1 MGIIQNFKKSTETE
15 NNTVAVKPQEVKAHI
30 RPKTPRLYERVNDS
44 TDFCRNIRKHGDR
57 VAYTYFDKNKQLCDI
72 TYDQLYR
79 KILKTAA
86 GLTDAG
92 YAGKRIA
99 IIGETSVEW
108 ISAYLAVLCI
118 GGVAIP
124 MDKELEISVIEGFLE
139 TAEADGIFY
148 SKAFNGKFAGAMN
161 NHPSLKLF
169 VAMDP
174 DEDELARGA
183 ISSHNIRKNGS
194 ALVKQ
199 GYVLP
204 KVENRDKMAE
214 MLFTSG
220 TTGTS
225 KCVMLS
231 QKNIFSVVCAACET
245 VDFNPDDVIVS
256 VLPIHHTY
264 ELAVSLAALNYG
276 IHICINDSLT
286 HVLRNFQL
294 FKPTGL
300 VLVPLFI
307 YTMYKRVWAEAKRSG
322 RDKKLKLGL
331 SASKAMRSVGLDKRR
346 QLFGE
351 VLDAFGGRLEKIIC
365 GGAAL
370 NPRMIEF
377 FDSIGISIYEGF
389 GITECAPL
397 TFVTPYYA
405 RKYGSV
411 GPAVPCCQGRI
422 SEGTLNDKGFIEGE
436 IQIKGD
442 NVMLGYYKNPE
453 ATEEVF
459 TDDGWFRTGDMG
471 YMDKDGYFY
480 ITGRLKSVIV
490 LENGKNVFPEE
501 IEEYLGNIELITES
515 VVVGRQNGSN
525 VILTAIVF
533 PDHKKFDDEA
543 TDEEIRS
550 AIEKEI
556 NEMNKKLPTYKQIKG
571 IEYRN
576 VEFEK
581 TTSRKIKRHLV
592 K

>member
-1 MGIIQNFKKSTETE
+1 MSIINNVKK
-15 NNTVAVKPQEVKAHI
+15 ADQPAKQQEIKVHT
-30 RPKTPRLYERVNDS
+30 RPKTARLYERVNDS
-44 TDFCRNIRKHGDR
+44 TDFCRHIRKHGDK
-57 VAYTYFDKNKQLCDI
+57 VAYTYFDKNKQLCDL
-72 TYDQLYR
+72 TYEQLYR

-92 YAGKRIA
+92 YAGKKIA

-108 ISAYLAVLCI
+108 ISAYLAILCI

-124 MDKELEISVIEGFLE
+124 MDKELEIPVIEGFLE
-139 TAEADGIFY
+139 TAEADGIIY
-148 SKAFNGKFAGAMN
+148 SRTFNGKFESAMKS
-161 NHPSLKLF
+161 HPTLKLF
-169 VAMDP
+169 AAMDP
-174 DEDELARGA
+174 DEEELARGA
-183 ISSHNIRKNGS
+183 VSTHMIRKAGS

-231 QKNIFSVVCAACET
+231 QKNIFSVVCSACET

-264 ELAVSLAALNYG
+264 ELAVMLAALVYG
-276 IHICINDSLT
+276 IHVCINDSLT

-300 VLVPLFI
+300 VLVPLFV
-307 YTMYKRVWAEAKRSG
+307 YTMYKKVWSEAKRTG
-322 RDKKLKLGL
+322 QDKKLKLGL
-331 SASKAMRSVGLDKRR
+331 GASKAMMSVGLDKRR
-346 QLFGE
+346 QIFGA
-351 VLDAFGGRLEKIIC
+351 VLEAFGGRLEKIIC

-377 FDSIGISIYEGF
+377 FESIGISIYEGF

-422 SEGTLNDKGFIEGE
+422 GEGVLNDKGYIEGE

-453 ATEEVF
+453 ATAEVF

-501 IEEYLGNIELITES
+501 IEEYLGNIELIAES

-525 VILTAIVF
+525 VTLTAIVF

-543 TDEEIRS
+543 TDEEIRE

-556 NEMNKKLPTYKQIKG
+556 NAMNKKLPTYKQIKG

-581 TTSRKIKRHLV
+581 TTSKKIKRHLV

>member
-1 MGIIQNFKKSTETE
+1 MGIIQKNTD
-15 NNTVAVKPQEVKAHI
+15 NNAVRNSAVKVQEVKVHR

-44 TDFCRNIRKHGDR
+44 TDFCHLLRRHGDK

-72 TYDQLYR
+72 TYHKLYR
-79 KILKTAA
+79 KVLKMAA

-124 MDKELEISVIEGFLE
+124 MDKELEIPVIEGFLE
-139 TAEADGIFY
+139 TAEADGIVY
-148 SKAFNGKFAGAMN
+148 SRSFNGKFESAMK
-161 NHPSLKLF
+161 NHPTLKLF

-174 DEDELARGA
+174 DEAEIERGA
-183 ISSHNIRKNGS
+183 VSSHMLRTKGYE
-194 ALVKQ
+194 LVNK
-199 GYVLP
+199 GYTLP

-231 QKNIFSVVCAACET
+231 QKNVFSVVNAACET

-264 ELAVSLAALNYG
+264 ELAVTLAALVYG
-276 IHICINDSLT
+276 VHICINDSLT

-300 VLVPLFI
+300 VLVPLFV

-331 SASKAMRSVGLDKRR
+331 GASKAMMSVGLDKRR

-370 NPRMIEF
+370 NPKMIEF
-377 FDSIGISIYEGF
+377 FDGIGISIYEGF

-405 RKYGSV
+405 RKFGSV

-422 SEGTLNDKGFIEGE
+422 GNGEINEKGYVEGE

-453 ATEEVF
+453 ATADVF
-459 TDDGWFRTGDMG
+459 TSDGWFRTGDMG
-471 YMDKDGYFY
+471 YMDNDGYFY

-501 IEEYLGNIELITES
+501 IEEYLGNIELIAES
-515 VVVGRQNGSN
+515 VVVGRQSGSA
-525 VILTAIVF
+525 VLLTAIVF
-533 PDHKKFDDEA
+533 PDHTKFANDTSDEDIKA
-543 TDEEIRS
+543 

-556 NEMNKKLPTYKQIKG
+556 NNMNKKLPTYKQIKQ
-571 IEYRN
+571 IEYRT